1 MSSQRYDSDRSKS
14 CERKSLQR
22 EQINLLL
29 YKNSQLQPNKSKE
42 SAFSKTITISR
53 NKAKSSQ
60 GSYRDFDPKK
70 HSVDLIPPETKV
82 SLSNWVENG
91 LRFEPSTKRREKI
104 TRAHFNYVCVIGRGG
119 FGKVWKVED
128 KKTLK
133 VYALKEMSKAV

>member
-42 SAFSKTITISR
+42 SCFSKTITISR

-60 GSYRDFDPKK
+60 GSYREEEPKK
-70 HSVDLIPPETKV
+70 NSVDMIVPDKKV
-82 SLSNWVENG
+82 SLSNWVESG
-91 LRFEPSTKRREKI
+91 LKFEPSIKRR
-104 TRAHFNYVCVIGRGG
+104 
-119 FGKVWKVED
+119 
-128 KKTLK
+128 
-133 VYALKEMSKAV
+133 